1 MNWAWTTSLDQF
13 WHSPDFPAGL
23 PLAAAGFFAFILLIT
38 LIRAQKSV
46 ANLALVVITLASL
59 GGAVAVT
66 MRGFGLDGR
75 GGSGEPRASQ
85 QATAALPA
93 LSCIDELAG
102 ETVLTGCEKALFGSA
117 DAAAAA
123 VSYASAQLSRL
134 NGFGDVATANRKL
147 TYELLALRR
156 AIERDRY
163 GVMAQ
168 ALVSRD
174 QCTPSQCAAFRSL
187 TDPRQIVSNMTERTY
202 DGLIAR
208 YAPAWNAPAAAPVAA
223 LGSSLPTGK
232 PTNADFPTAASTPPV
247 NIMTPEPGSA
257 PPPARAATRAVA
269 PTANPAAASA
279 SLPAASADAPA
290 AAANAP
296 ATAANA
302 ALLSPRPTSSAAPAT
317 LAAAKKQPSPKR
329 GPVQL
334 APTGAAATAND

>member
-1 MNWAWTTSLDQF
+1 MNWAWITSLDQF
-13 WHSPDFPAGL
+13 WHSADFPPWV
-23 PLAAAGFFAFILLIT
+23 PLAAAGLFAFILLIT

-75 GGSGEPRASQ
+75 GGSAEPRFSQ

-93 LSCIDELAG
+93 LSCIDDLAG

-123 VSYASAQLSRL
+123 VSYAAAQITRL
-134 NGFGDVATANRKL
+134 TGYGDVPTANRKL
-147 TYELLALRR
+147 TYELLTLRR

-187 TDPRQIVSNMTERTY
+187 TDSRQVVSNMTERTY

-208 YAPAWNAPAAAPVAA
+208 YAPAWNAPAMAPVAG

-247 NIMTPEPGSA
+247 NIMTPEPGSTP
-257 PPPARAATRAVA
+257 PPPARAASRAPA
-269 PTANPAAASA
+269 PPTASAEAPVAAANPPASA
-279 SLPAASADAPA
+279 S
-290 AAANAP
+290 
-296 ATAANA
+296 NA
-302 ALLSPRPTSSAAPAT
+302 ALLSPRPTSSAAPAA

-329 GPVQL
+329 ASAPVQL
-334 APTGAAATAND
+334 APAATTATAPGTAND